1 MSTAPYCEHSLCI
14 WFCEDQRGIDIMPI
28 RFAGVEDSRACLQIY
43 SQYIDTPITFE
54 YTLPDVSAFSD
65 RIRQV
70 TAIYPWLVYEENG
83 QIWGYTYAH
92 RQMERE
98 AYQWNA
104 ELTVYLDQRYTS
116 RGIGKQLYSVL
127 LTLLKHMG
135 IQTVYAGVTLP
146 NEKSVGLHKSLGF
159 RMTGIYY
166 RTGYKCGKWHDVA
179 WFEKALSV
187 GYPTPQPI
195 LPLPEADPEKLK
207 MFLRGQAVSSDGLW
221 KKADD

>member
-1 MSTAPYCEHSLCI
+1 
-14 WFCEDQRGIDIMPI
+14 
-28 RFAGVEDSRACLQIY
+28 
-43 SQYIDTPITFE
+43 
-54 YTLPDVSAFSD
+54 
-65 RIRQV
+65 
-70 TAIYPWLVYEENG
+70 
-83 QIWGYTYAH
+83 
-92 RQMERE
+92 MERRTDR
-98 AYQWNA
+98 
-104 ELTVYLDQRYTS
+104 LS
-116 RGIGKQLYSVL
+116 RSKVHLARHQERQLYSVL

-195 LPLPEADPEKLK
+195 LPLPKQILK
-207 MFLRGQAVSSDGLW
+207 S
-221 KKADD
+221 